1 MSHGEVAGYIYFM
14 EHAGLTKIGH
24 SYYPYGTRCAMSGRL
39 RLYAHTPRAAI
50 KNTRNIVRDVGRLGL
65 YAHAPTGTCSGLSS
79 PACSP

>member
-1 MSHGEVAGYIYFM
+1 MGNGNGAGYIYFM

-39 RLYAHTPRAAI
+39 RLYAH
-50 KNTRNIVRDVGRLGL
+50 
-65 YAHAPTGTCSGLSS
+65 APTCTCSGSSS